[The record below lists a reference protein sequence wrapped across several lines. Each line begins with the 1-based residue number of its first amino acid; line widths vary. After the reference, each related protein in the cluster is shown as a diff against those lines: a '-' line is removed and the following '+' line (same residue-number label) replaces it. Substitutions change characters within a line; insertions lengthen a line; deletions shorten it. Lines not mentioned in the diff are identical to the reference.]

1 MMDIKKRD
9 LRRRLEQ
16 GEFICAPGVFDLI
29 SARIADRFEFPALY
43 MTGYGVVASS
53 LGLPDAGLASYSDMV
68 ERVDRI
74 ASATSTPVIADG
86 DTGYGGLLNVDHTV
100 RGYER
105 AGACAIQLEDQVSPK
120 KCGHTPDRKV
130 IPVEDMVS
138 KIKVALTARESED
151 FLVIARTDSR
161 TGLGIEEAIRRGQA
175 FVDAGADVIFIEAP
189 ESVDEMVEIGRRI
202 DKPLLANIVV
212 GGSTPLLS
220 IKELSDIGYQLAIF
234 PGSAFLARGAAVE
247 SVYSHIKSSGSTAG
261 LEMPLYDFQAFNR
274 LMGFDKVWKF
284 EETWHSQD

>member
-1 MMDIKKRD
+1 MDSKKRER
-9 LRRRLEQ
+9 RRRLEQ

-105 AGACAIQLEDQVSPK
+105 AGACAIQLEDQASPK

-138 KIKVALTARESED
+138 KIKVALNARGSEN
-151 FLVIARTDSR
+151 FLIIARTDSR

-175 FVDAGADVIFIEAP
+175 FADAGADIIFIESP
-189 ESVDEMVEIGRRI
+189 ESVDEMAEIGRSI

-234 PGSAFLARGAAVE
+234 PGSAFLAMGAAVE
-247 SVYSHIKSSGSTAG
+247 SVYAHIKTTGSTAS
-261 LEMPLYDFQAFNR
+261 LDTPLYNFQDFNE
-274 LMGFDKVWKF
+274 LMGFDKVWAF
-284 EETWHSQD
+284 EEVWHSKD

>member
-9 LRRRLEQ
+9 LRRRLER

-234 PGSAFLARGAAVE
+234 PGSAFLAMGAAVE

-284 EETWHSQD
+284 EETWHSED

>member
-9 LRRRLEQ
+9 LRRRLER

-53 LGLPDAGLASYSDMV
+53 LGLPDAGLAGYSDMV

-120 KCGHTPDRKV
+120 KCGHTPGRKV

-234 PGSAFLARGAAVE
+234 PGSAFLAMGAAVE

>member
-1 MMDIKKRD
+1 MNTKKRD
-9 LRRRLEQ
+9 LRNRIEQ

-29 SARIADRFEFPALY
+29 SARIADRLEFPALY

-53 LGLPDAGLASYSDMV
+53 LGLPDAGLAGYSDMV

-138 KIKVALTARESED
+138 KIKVALTARDSED

-175 FVDAGADVIFIEAP
+175 FADAGADIIFVESP
-189 ESVDEMVEIGRRI
+189 ESVEEMVEIGRRI
-202 DKPLLANIVV
+202 EKPLLANIVV

-220 IKELSDIGYQLAIF
+220 INELSDIGYQLAIF
-234 PGSAFLARGAAVE
+234 PGSAFLAMGAAVE
-247 SVYSHIKSSGSTAG
+247 SVYTHIKSNGSTTD
-261 LEMPLYDFQAFNR
+261 LQTPLYEFQAFNQ
-274 LMGFDKVWKF
+274 LMEFDKVWAF
-284 EETWHSQD
+284 EEKWNIQD

>member
-1 MMDIKKRD
+1 MNIKKRD
-9 LRRRLEQ
+9 LRNRIEQ

-29 SARIADRFEFPALY
+29 SARIADRLEFPALY

-53 LGLPDAGLASYSDMV
+53 LGLPDAGLAGYSDMV

-86 DTGYGGLLNVDHTV
+86 DTGYGGLVNVDHTV

-151 FLVIARTDSR
+151 FIVIARTDSR

-175 FVDAGADVIFIEAP
+175 FADAGADIIFVESP
-189 ESVDEMVEIGRRI
+189 ESVEEMAEIGRRI
-202 DKPLLANIVV
+202 EKPLLANIVV

-220 IKELSDIGYQLAIF
+220 IDELSDMGYQLAIF
-234 PGSAFLARGAAVE
+234 PGSAFLAMGAAVE
-247 SVYSHIKSSGSTAG
+247 SVYTHIKSTGSTAD
-261 LEMPLYDFQAFNR
+261 LETPLYDFQAFNQ

>member
-1 MMDIKKRD
+1 MNIKKRD
-9 LRRRLEQ
+9 LRNRIEQ

-29 SARIADRFEFPALY
+29 SARIADRLEFPALY

-53 LGLPDAGLASYSDMV
+53 LGLPDAGLAGYSDMV

-175 FVDAGADVIFIEAP
+175 FADAGADIIFVESP
-189 ESVDEMVEIGRRI
+189 ESVEEMAEIGRRI
-202 DKPLLANIVV
+202 EKPLLANIVV

-220 IKELSDIGYQLAIF
+220 IDELSDMGYQLAIF
-234 PGSAFLARGAAVE
+234 PGSAFLAMGAAVE
-247 SVYSHIKSSGSTAG
+247 SVYTHIKSTGSTAD
-261 LEMPLYDFQAFNR
+261 LETPLYDFQAFNQ
-274 LMGFDKVWKF
+274 LMGFDKVWEF

>member
-1 MMDIKKRD
+1 MNIKKRD
-9 LRRRLEQ
+9 LRNRIEQ

-29 SARIADRFEFPALY
+29 SARIADRLEFPALY

-53 LGLPDAGLASYSDMV
+53 LGLPDAGLAGYSDMV

-138 KIKVALTARESED
+138 KIKVALTARGSED

-175 FVDAGADVIFIEAP
+175 FADAGADIIFVESP
-189 ESVDEMVEIGRRI
+189 ESVEEMAEIGRRI
-202 DKPLLANIVV
+202 EKPLLANIVV

-220 IKELSDIGYQLAIF
+220 IDELSDMGYQLAIF
-234 PGSAFLARGAAVE
+234 PGSAFLAMGAAVE
-247 SVYSHIKSSGSTAG
+247 SVYTHIKSTGSTAD
-261 LEMPLYDFQAFNR
+261 LETPLYDFQAFNQ

>member
-1 MMDIKKRD
+1 MDIKKRD
-9 LRRRLEQ
+9 LRRRLER

-175 FVDAGADVIFIEAP
+175 FVDAGADIIFIEAP

-234 PGSAFLARGAAVE
+234 PGSAFLAMGAAVE

>member
-1 MMDIKKRD
+1 MNTKKRD
-9 LRRRLEQ
+9 LRNRIEQ

-29 SARIADRFEFPALY
+29 SARIADRLEFSALY

-53 LGLPDAGLASYSDMV
+53 LGLPDAGLAGYSDMV

-138 KIKVALTARESED
+138 KIKVALTARDSED

-175 FVDAGADVIFIEAP
+175 FADAGADIIFVESP
-189 ESVDEMVEIGRRI
+189 ESVEEMVEIGRRI
-202 DKPLLANIVV
+202 EKPLLANIVV

-220 IKELSDIGYQLAIF
+220 INELSDIGYQLAIF
-234 PGSAFLARGAAVE
+234 PGSAFLAMGAAVE
-247 SVYSHIKSSGSTAG
+247 SVYTHIKSNGSTTD
-261 LEMPLYDFQAFNR
+261 LQTPLYEFQAFNQ
-274 LMGFDKVWKF
+274 LMEFDKVWAF
-284 EETWHSQD
+284 EEKWNIQD

>member
-1 MMDIKKRD
+1 MNIKKRD
-9 LRRRLEQ
+9 LRNRIEQ

-29 SARIADRFEFPALY
+29 SARIADRLEFPALY

-53 LGLPDAGLASYSDMV
+53 LGLPDAGLAGYSDMV

-105 AGACAIQLEDQVSPK
+105 AGACAIQLEDQASPK

-138 KIKVALTARESED
+138 KIKVALNARGSED

-175 FVDAGADVIFIEAP
+175 FADAGADIIFVESP
-189 ESVDEMVEIGRRI
+189 ESVEEMAEIGRRI
-202 DKPLLANIVV
+202 EKPLLANIVV

-220 IKELSDIGYQLAIF
+220 IDELSDMGYQLAIF
-234 PGSAFLARGAAVE
+234 PGSAFLAMGAAVE
-247 SVYSHIKSSGSTAG
+247 SVYTHIKSTGSTAD
-261 LEMPLYDFQAFNR
+261 LETPLYDFQAFNQ